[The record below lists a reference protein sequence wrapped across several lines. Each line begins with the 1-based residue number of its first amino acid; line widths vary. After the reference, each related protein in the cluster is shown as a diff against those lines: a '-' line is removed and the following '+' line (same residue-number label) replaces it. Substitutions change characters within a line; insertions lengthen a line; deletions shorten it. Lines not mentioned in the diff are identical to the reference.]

1 MRYVVIGAGPA
12 GVTAVETLRAQDPQ
26 GEVVLIG
33 GEPEPAYSRM
43 AIPYY
48 LSDKI
53 QEQGT
58 YLRRDPDHLNNLG
71 VRQIQQRVSAVHG
84 SARTVQLVGGET
96 VAFDRLL
103 LATGSNPVK
112 PPIDG
117 LDQPGVHHCWTLEDA
132 RNIVKY
138 ARPGSR
144 VVLMGAG
151 FIGCIIME
159 ALAERGVDLTVVEMG
174 DRMVPRM
181 MDQAS
186 GNLIKQWCLDK
197 GVTVHTSTRVTGVQ
211 ANADGN
217 ARFTLACDPAGAIEA
232 DLVVVATGVKPA
244 TDFLQGSGIELAQGV
259 VVNEYLE
266 SSVPGIYAAGDVC
279 EGMDWGSGERAV
291 HAIQPVAAETG
302 RIAALNMSGQ
312 VTPYPGSM
320 AMNVLDT
327 LGLISVSY
335 GQWMGVP
342 GGDAVHRLDSDAY
355 RYIKLQFNGDRLV
368 GAITLGRTEHVGV
381 LRGLIQSRTRLG
393 KWKQHL
399 MEDPTRIMEA
409 YLGATQLTAN
419 WIE

>member
-1 MRYVVIGAGPA
+1 MQYVVIGAGPA
-12 GVTAVETLRAQDPQ
+12 GVTAVETIRKQDPS

-33 GEPEPAYSRM
+33 DEPEPAYSRM

-48 LSDKI
+48 LSNKI

-58 YLRRDPDHLNNLG
+58 YLRHDPKHLDSLG
-71 VRQIQQRVSAVHG
+71 VRQLKQRVTRVDSA
-84 SARTVQLVGGET
+84 ARQLQLAGGET
-96 VAFDRLL
+96 LGFDRLL
-103 LATGSNPVK
+103 LATGSDPVK

-117 LDQPGVHHCWTLEDA
+117 LDQPGVHHCWTLKDA

-138 ARPGSR
+138 AQPGSH

-181 MDQAS
+181 MDQVS
-186 GNLIKQWCLDK
+186 GNLIKQWCLGH
-197 GVTVHTSTRVTGVQ
+197 GVTVHTSTRVTGVK
-211 ANADGN
+211 ANGSGN
-217 ARFTLACDPAGAIEA
+217 ARITLSCDPAGTLEA

-244 TDFLQGSGIELAQGV
+244 VDYLRDSGIELAQGV

-266 SSVPGIYAAGDVC
+266 SSVPGIYAAGDTC
-279 EGMDWGSGERAV
+279 EGIDWGSDGQHAV

-302 RIAALNMSGQ
+302 RIAALNMCGE

-327 LGLISVSY
+327 VGLVSVSY

-342 GGDAVHRLDSDAY
+342 GGDEVHRLDSDEY
-355 RYIKLQFNGDRLV
+355 RYIKLQFNGDRLI

-409 YLGATQLTAN
+409 YLGATQLTQG
-419 WIE
+419 

>member
-12 GVTAVETLRAQDPQ
+12 GVTAAETLRMQDPQ

-48 LSDKI
+48 LSNKI
-53 QEQGT
+53 EEQGT
-58 YLRRDPDHLNNLG
+58 YLRQDTEHLKKLG
-71 VRQIQQRVSAVHG
+71 IQQLQQRVIGLDTEAKKLLMDGADPIS
-84 SARTVQLVGGET
+84 
-96 VAFDRLL
+96 FDRLL
-103 LATGSNPVK
+103 LATGSNPLK
-112 PPIDG
+112 PPISG

-138 ARPGSR
+138 AEPGSS
-144 VVLMGAG
+144 VVLLGAG

-159 ALAERGVDLTVVEMG
+159 ALVERGVKLTVVEMG

-186 GNLIKQWCLDK
+186 GNLIKQWCIAK
-197 GVTVHTSTRVTGVQ
+197 GVTVHTSTRVLGIE
-211 ANADGN
+211 ANSNGK
-217 ARFTLACDPAGAIEA
+217 ARFTLNCDPVDPVDA
-232 DLVVVATGVKPA
+232 DLVVVAAGVKPA
-244 TDFLQGSGIELAQGV
+244 TGFLEQSGLKLEQGV

-266 SSVPGIYAAGDVC
+266 SSASGIYAAGDVC
-279 EGMDWGSGERAV
+279 EGVDWGTGKHAV

-302 RIAALNMSGQ
+302 RIAALNMTGK

-342 GGDAVHRLDSDAY
+342 GGDEVHSIDEPEF
-355 RYIKLQFNGDRLV
+355 RYIKLQFEEDRLV
-368 GAITLGRTEHVGV
+368 GAITLGMTEHVGV
-381 LRGLIQSRTRLG
+381 LRGLIQSRIKLG
-393 KWKQHL
+393 QWKTLL
-399 MEDPTRIMEA
+399 MQDPTRIMEA
-409 YLGATQLTAN
+409 YLGATHLN
-419 WIE
+419 S

>member
-12 GVTAVETLRAQDPQ
+12 GVTAVETLRKQDPG
-26 GEVVLIG
+26 GELILIG
-33 GEPEPAYSRM
+33 DEPEPAYSRM

-48 LSDKI
+48 LADKI

-58 YLRRDPDHLNNLG
+58 YLRHDPDHLDRLG
-71 VRQIQQRVSAVHG
+71 VGQIQQRVTAVDSA
-84 SARTVQLVGGET
+84 ARQVKLANGET
-96 VAFDRLL
+96 VSFDRLL
-103 LATGSNPVK
+103 LATGSDPVK
-112 PPIDG
+112 PPVDG

-138 ARPGSR
+138 AQPGSR

-181 MDQAS
+181 MDQES
-186 GNLIKQWCLDK
+186 GNLIKQWCIQQ
-197 GVTVHTSTRVTGVQ
+197 GVQVHTSTRVTGVQ
-211 ANADGN
+211 ANSDGN
-217 ARFTLACDPAGAIEA
+217 ARFTLQCDPVDPIDA

-244 TDFLQGSGIELAQGV
+244 VDYLRDSGVKLAQGV
-259 VVNEYLE
+259 VVNEYME
-266 SSVPGIYAAGDVC
+266 SSVPGIYAAGDSC
-279 EGMDWGSGERAV
+279 EGIDWGSDGQHAV
-291 HAIQPVAAETG
+291 HAIQPVAVETA
-302 RIAALNMSGQ
+302 RIAALNMCGRT
-312 VTPYPGSM
+312 TPYAGSM

-342 GGDAVHRLDSDAY
+342 GGDHVHRLDSAEY
-355 RYIKLQFNGDRLV
+355 RYIRLQFSEDRLV
-368 GAITLGRTEHVGV
+368 GAITLGMTQHVGV

-409 YLGATQLTAN
+409 YLGATQLTQG
-419 WIE
+419 

>member
-12 GVTAVETLRAQDPQ
+12 GVTAAETIRKQDPS
-26 GEVVLIG
+26 GEVILIG
-33 GEPEPAYSRM
+33 DEPEPAYSRM

-48 LSDKI
+48 LANKI

-58 YLRRDPDHLNNLG
+58 YLRHDPNHLDSLG
-71 VRQIQQRVSAVHG
+71 IRQLQQRVTRVDG
-84 SARTVQLVGGET
+84 VARQLQLAGGET
-96 VAFDRLL
+96 LGFDRLL
-103 LATGSNPVK
+103 LATGSNPIK

-138 ARPGSR
+138 TQPGSR

-181 MDQAS
+181 MDQQS
-186 GNLIKQWCLDK
+186 GNLIKQWCIDK
-197 GVTVHTSTRVTGVQ
+197 GVSVHTSTRVTGVQ
-211 ANADGN
+211 ANASGD
-217 ARFTLACDPAGAIEA
+217 ARFTLNCDPVGSIAA

-244 TDFLQGSGIELAQGV
+244 IGFLQDSGIELAQGV

-266 SSVPGIYAAGDVC
+266 SSVPGIYAAGDAC
-279 EGMDWGSGERAV
+279 EGMDWGGGGQRAV

-302 RIAALNMSGQ
+302 RIAALNMCGQ

-335 GQWMGVP
+335 GQWMGVS

-368 GAITLGRTEHVGV
+368 GAITLGMTEHVGV
-381 LRGLIQSRTRLG
+381 LRGLIQSRLRLG
-393 KWKQHL
+393 RWKQHL
-399 MEDPTRIMEA
+399 MDDPTRIMEA
-409 YLGATQLTAN
+409 YLGATQMTAG
-419 WIE
+419 

>member
-12 GVTAVETLRAQDPQ
+12 GVTAVETLRKQDSRA
-26 GEVVLIG
+26 ELILIG
-33 GEPEPAYSRM
+33 EEPEPAYSRM

-48 LSDKI
+48 LAGKI

-58 YLRRDPDHLNNLG
+58 YLRHDPDHLDRLG
-71 VRQIQQRVSAVHG
+71 VRQIRQRVTAVDSATRQVKL
-84 SARTVQLVGGET
+84 ANGET
-96 VAFDRLL
+96 VSFDRLL
-103 LATGSNPVK
+103 LATGSDPVK

-132 RNIVKY
+132 RNIAQY
-138 ARPGSR
+138 AQPGSR

-181 MDQAS
+181 MDQES
-186 GNLIKQWCLDK
+186 GNLIKQWCLK
-197 GVTVHTSTRVTGVQ
+197 QGVKVHTSTRVTGVQ
-211 ANADGN
+211 ANSNGN
-217 ARFTLACDPAGAIEA
+217 ARFTLQCDPVDPIDA

-244 TDFLQGSGIELAQGV
+244 VDYLRDSGIELGQGV
-259 VVNEYLE
+259 VVNQQME
-266 SSVPGIYAAGDVC
+266 SSVPGIYAAGDSC
-279 EGMDWGSGERAV
+279 EGIDWGSGGKHAV
-291 HAIQPVAAETG
+291 HAIQPVAAETA
-302 RIAALNMSGQ
+302 RIAALNMCGQ
-312 VTPYPGSM
+312 VTPYAGSM

-342 GGDAVHRLDSDAY
+342 GGDHVHRMDSAEY
-355 RYIKLQFNGDRLV
+355 RYIRLQFSEDRLV
-368 GAITLGRTEHVGV
+368 GAITLGMTQHVGV
-381 LRGLIQSRTRLG
+381 LRGLIQSRVRLG

-409 YLGATQLTAN
+409 YLGATQLTQG
-419 WIE
+419 

>member
-1 MRYVVIGAGPA
+1 MQYVVIGAGPA
-12 GVTAVETLRAQDPQ
+12 GVTAAETIRKQDPS
-26 GEVVLIG
+26 GEVILIG
-33 GEPEPAYSRM
+33 DEPEPAYSRM

-48 LSDKI
+48 LADKI
-53 QEQGT
+53 PEQGT
-58 YLRRDPDHLNNLG
+58 YLRHDPKHLDSLG
-71 VRQIQQRVSAVHG
+71 VRQLKQRVTRVDSA
-84 SARTVQLVGGET
+84 ARQLQLAGGG
-96 VAFDRLL
+96 ALGFDRLL
-103 LATGSNPVK
+103 LATGSDPVK

-138 ARPGSR
+138 AQPGSH

-181 MDQAS
+181 MDQES
-186 GNLIKQWCLDK
+186 GNLIKQWCIDK
-197 GVTVHTSTRVTGVQ
+197 GVTVHTSTRVTGVK
-211 ANADGN
+211 ANASGA
-217 ARFTLACDPAGAIEA
+217 ARITLSCDPVGTLEA
-232 DLVVVATGVKPA
+232 DLVVVAAGVKPA
-244 TDFLQGSGIELAQGV
+244 VDYLRDSGIELAQGV
-259 VVNEYLE
+259 VVNEYME
-266 SSVPGIYAAGDVC
+266 SSVPGIYAAGDTC
-279 EGMDWGSGERAV
+279 EGIDWGSDGQHAV

-302 RIAALNMSGQ
+302 RIAALNMCGE

-327 LGLISVSY
+327 LGLVSVSY

-342 GGDAVHRLDSDAY
+342 GGDEVHRLDSDEY
-355 RYIKLQFNGDRLV
+355 RYSKLQFNGDRLI

-409 YLGATQLTAN
+409 YLGATQLTQG
-419 WIE
+419 

>member
-1 MRYVVIGAGPA
+1 MQYVVIGAGPA
-12 GVTAVETLRAQDPQ
+12 GVTAAETIRKQDPS
-26 GEVVLIG
+26 GDVILIG
-33 GEPEPAYSRM
+33 DEPEPAYSRM

-48 LSDKI
+48 LSNKI

-58 YLRRDPDHLNNLG
+58 YLRHDPKHLDSLG
-71 VRQIQQRVSAVHG
+71 VRQLTQRVTRVDSA
-84 SARTVQLVGGET
+84 ARQLQLAGGG
-96 VAFDRLL
+96 ALGFDRLL

-117 LDQPGVHHCWTLEDA
+117 LDQAGVHHCWTLEDA

-138 ARPGSR
+138 AQPGSR

-181 MDQAS
+181 MDQES
-186 GNLIKQWCLDK
+186 GNLIKQWCIDK

-211 ANADGN
+211 ASASEN
-217 ARFTLACDPAGAIEA
+217 ARFTLSCDPVGSIEA
-232 DLVVVATGVKPA
+232 DLVVVAAGVKPA
-244 TDFLQGSGIELAQGV
+244 IGFLQDSGIELAQGV

-266 SSVPGIYAAGDVC
+266 SSVPGIYAAGDAC
-279 EGMDWGSGERAV
+279 EGMDWGSGGQRAV

-302 RIAALNMSGQ
+302 RIAALNMCGQ

-335 GQWMGVP
+335 GQWMGVS
-342 GGDAVHRLDSDAY
+342 GGDEVHRLDSDGY

-368 GAITLGRTEHVGV
+368 GAITLGMTEHVGV
-381 LRGLIQSRTRLG
+381 LRGLIQSRLRLG
-393 KWKQHL
+393 KWKKHL

-409 YLGATQLTAN
+409 YLGVTQMTAG
-419 WIE
+419 